1 MCCAFLCVGK
11 QHQARIR
18 RLLRLCAL
26 RAPLCPGHTA
36 RSLRNASIPTSL
48 LTSPVVPT
56 NKKAHQDDV
65 LFLLYGTIY
74 GREPEN
80 LFSAFGG
87 CLQTLALCTVCNFA
101 DTLRRFAVYLRF
113 ALCRAALLNH
123 SCRFGGCLQ
132 TLAFSFNS
140 FDAFNYFS
148 EFLLKI
154 YVY

>member
-87 CLQTLALCTVCNFA
+87 CLQTLASCTVFKFA
-101 DTLRRFAVYLRF
+101 DTYCLSLIDTMPSTPCCPRVVCFAF
-113 ALCRAALLNH
+113 EIALL
-123 SCRFGGCLQ
+123 
-132 TLAFSFNS
+132 
-140 FDAFNYFS
+140 
-148 EFLLKI
+148 K
-154 YVY
+154 